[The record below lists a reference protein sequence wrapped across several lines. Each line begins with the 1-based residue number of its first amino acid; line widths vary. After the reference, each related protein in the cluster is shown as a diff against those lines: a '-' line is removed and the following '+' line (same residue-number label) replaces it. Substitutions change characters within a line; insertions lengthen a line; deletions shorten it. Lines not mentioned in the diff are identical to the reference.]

1 MTASTRPLIRQI
13 ESYQASL
20 SEAQSNSDRVE
31 RSLTERLQQSTVQ
44 LASAQERERN
54 AAEQYRQLSSKTASL
69 ESKLTSLSRTKNDLE
84 QNLNEVVYNSTTLN
98 FDSLIFMKS
107 FCPRFKFKSNY

>member
-1 MTASTRPLIRQI
+1 MSASTRPLLRQI
-13 ESYQASL
+13 ESLQASL
-20 SEAQSNSDRVE
+20 SEAQSNSDRAE

-69 ESKLTSLSRTKNDLE
+69 ESKVTSYSRTKNDLE
-84 QNLNEVVYNSTTLN
+84 QKLNEVCT
-98 FDSLIFMKS
+98 SLS
-107 FCPRFKFKSNY
+107 GPED